1 MEFEG
6 EFTVDGSPDELWKY
20 FTDPDILQDCAPGCE
35 ELTLVTP
42 SRILATLS
50 VGVGSINPSF
60 DVEGVVVECDRPNR
74 LELEACGEASRNSFE
89 VTASQE
95 LEDNGDGTTTVR
107 WKADAQVSGI
117 IASMGERALGSV
129 SDKLVNDFFE
139 DLQDHVN
146 AGTPAESKFEA
157 ASAEELDE
165 AEQVPEVEAVADAA
179 DTDGGRSGPV
189 DTLVERALGVG
200 VGAAG
205 GESEDTGGGVFYV
218 LSGVILG
225 VTGKRLWNR
234 YRSTGDETC
243 RAGEGDVTGVTGG
256 SSFSVQLSIDRDANG
271 EDVGE
276 TEAVGEESG
285 RSARSVLS
293 AVLVGVVGK
302 LLWDRYRRTDDVKAD
317 VAEQSVVD
325 ERDETDEQESA
336 EQEVVE
342 QKSVEQEAVEQE
354 PEEENASEGKD
365 EPDENDVDT
374 DDSDDP
380 LDRLSSR

>member
-74 LELEACGEASRNSFE
+74 LELQASGEASRNSFE

-157 ASAEELDE
+157 ASAEALDE
-165 AEQVPEVEAVADAA
+165 AEHVPEVEAVADAVDAA
-179 DTDGGRSGPV
+179 DTDGGRSGLV
-189 DTLVERALGVG
+189 DTLVERDLG

-225 VTGKRLWNR
+225 VTGKLLWDR
-234 YRSTGDETC
+234 YRGTGDETS
-243 RAGEGDVTGVTGG
+243 RAGGAGG
-256 SSFSVQLSIDRDANG
+256 SAFSVQLSIDRYADG
-271 EDVGE
+271 EEVGE

-302 LLWDRYRRTDDVKAD
+302 LLWDRYRRSGDVKAD
-317 VAEQSVVD
+317 VTEQPVVD
-325 ERDETDEQESA
+325 ERDETDEREPA
-336 EQEVVE
+336 
-342 QKSVEQEAVEQE
+342 EQEAVEQE
-354 PEEENASEGKD
+354 ADEQEPEEANASEGKD
-365 EPDENDVDT
+365 DPDENDDDT

>member
-1 MEFEG
+1 MMEFEG

-35 ELTLVTP
+35 EVTLETP
-42 SRILATLS
+42 SRILSTLS

-107 WKADAQVSGI
+107 WKADARVSGI

-129 SDKLVNDFFE
+129 ADKLVNDFFE
-139 DLQDHVN
+139 DLQNHVN

-165 AEQVPEVEAVADAA
+165 AEQEPEVEAVADTA
-179 DTDGGRSGPV
+179 DSGGGRSGPV
-189 DTLVERALGVG
+189 GTLVERGLG

-205 GESEDTGGGVFYV
+205 GESEETEGGARYV
-218 LSGVILG
+218 LSGVVLG
-225 VTGKRLWNR
+225 VTGKLLWDR
-234 YRSTGDETC
+234 YRSSGDETR
-243 RAGEGDVTGVTGG
+243 RAGEGDVSGEAGG

-271 EDVGE
+271 EDVAE

-302 LLWDRYRRTDDVKAD
+302 LLWDRYRRTGDVKAD
-317 VAEQSVVD
+317 VAEQPVVD
-325 ERDETDEQESA
+325 ERDETDDQEST
-336 EQEVVE
+336 EQGAVE

-354 PEEENASEGKD
+354 PEEANASESKD
-365 EPDENDVDT
+365 EPDENEDDT